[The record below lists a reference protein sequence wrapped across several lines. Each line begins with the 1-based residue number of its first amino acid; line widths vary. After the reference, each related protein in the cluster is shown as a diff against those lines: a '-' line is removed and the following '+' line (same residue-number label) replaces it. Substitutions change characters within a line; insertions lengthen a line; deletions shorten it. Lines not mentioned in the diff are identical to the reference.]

1 MVSVETIVELRILS
15 IVLMTVVK
23 MELAIL
29 PLENVVVIK
38 DSVEKIVV
46 KRKKT
51 FVKQIVTVI
60 TKENVYFHKDVC
72 VIQEQRVKDVRQ
84 EQINVIAQPI
94 KLLNGLSVIDS
105 EWYGANVTIDFIL
118 QLSFIKI
125 IFVILK

>member
-125 IFVILK
+125 IFVS